1 MILGSIISFGSSSY
15 HLHEIT
21 SPMFL
26 AFVFNN
32 QLTLWEKK
40 RVTEKNE
47 WANISSSKINS
58 GRGMRK
64 YRGVACA

>member
-15 HLHEIT
+15 LLHEIT

-32 QLTLWEKK
+32 QLTLREKK
-40 RVTEKNE
+40 SN
-47 WANISSSKINS
+47 
-58 GRGMRK
+58 
-64 YRGVACA
+64 GVK